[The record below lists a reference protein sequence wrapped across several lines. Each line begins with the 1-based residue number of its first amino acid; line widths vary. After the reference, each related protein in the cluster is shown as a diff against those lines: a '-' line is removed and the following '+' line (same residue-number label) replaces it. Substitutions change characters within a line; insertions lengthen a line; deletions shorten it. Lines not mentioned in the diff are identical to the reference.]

1 MSLEYWP
8 IVGYGV
14 RVTEDMLDPE
24 RVKDLLGVDISDGL
38 WVVLEQI
45 CTLSVADRILSWS
58 ITNEMYDE
66 DYGYLYC
73 PFLPPWEANTVPWC
87 NVTPEQVEKA
97 IRAALGPVLRSGVQL
112 EFKEINKVGCG

>member
-14 RVTEDMLDPE
+14 RVTEGMLDPK
-24 RVKDLLGVDISDGL
+24 RVKDLLGVEISDGL
-38 WVVLEQI
+38 WAVLEQI

-58 ITNEMYDE
+58 TTSDMYDK

-73 PFLPPWEANTVPWC
+73 PFLPPWEANAVPWC
-87 NVTPEQVEKA
+87 DVTPEQVEKA
-97 IRAALGPVLRSGVQL
+97 IRAALGPFLRNGVQL
-112 EFKEINKVGCG
+112 EVQEINEVGCG